1 MAKLLKFK
9 VHIAV
14 LSLIIIL
21 SLIILYVAPSF
32 FNVLAYFWPLFLST
46 ALFLVAVVVFGV
58 TSPPSAN
65 VSGEKAGEGI
75 LDYVAGASDLGEPV
89 LLQPEL
95 ADEGSTSNSGSDS
108 KSDDQ
113 M

>member
-1 MAKLLKFK
+1 MEKLLKFK

-21 SLIILYVAPSF
+21 SLSILYVVPSF

-65 VSGEKAGEGI
+65 VAGEKAGEGI
-75 LDYVAGASDLGEPV
+75 LDYVAGTSELSEPV

-95 ADEGSTSNSGSDS
+95 VEGSTSNSGS
-108 KSDDQ
+108 KSDDDQ